1 MVTLSVPF
9 PEVKKLDFGQTMT
22 KIGVRPAK
30 IPPWKW
36 PTRSAHSRF
45 TEKYIPE
52 TGPNMKTEILVWSMF
67 DIRFYL
73 ITFISHL
80 TQNKWRKA
88 GDRLEVPHYLVE
100 VLVHLV
106 QLGRELLVLEGV
118 ALLVE
123 DLGHGGDQQQPLL
136 GLNLGV
142 NQVPENR
149 E

>member
-1 MVTLSVPF
+1 
-9 PEVKKLDFGQTMT
+9 
-22 KIGVRPAK
+22 
-30 IPPWKW
+30 
-36 PTRSAHSRF
+36 
-45 TEKYIPE
+45 
-52 TGPNMKTEILVWSMF
+52 MKTEILVWSMF

-88 GDRLEVPHYLVE
+88 GDLLEVPHYLVE

>member
-1 MVTLSVPF
+1 
-9 PEVKKLDFGQTMT
+9 
-22 KIGVRPAK
+22 
-30 IPPWKW
+30 
-36 PTRSAHSRF
+36 
-45 TEKYIPE
+45 
-52 TGPNMKTEILVWSMF
+52 MF

-88 GDRLEVPHYLVE
+88 GDLLEVPHYLVE

-123 DLGHGGDQQQPLL
+123 DLGHGGDQQQP
-136 GLNLGV
+136 GS
-142 NQVPENR
+142 
-149 E
+149 